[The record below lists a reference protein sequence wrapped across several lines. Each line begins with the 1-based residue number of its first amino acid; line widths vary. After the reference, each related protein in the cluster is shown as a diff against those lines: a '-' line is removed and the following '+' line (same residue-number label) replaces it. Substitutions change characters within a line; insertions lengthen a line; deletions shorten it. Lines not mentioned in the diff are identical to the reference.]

1 MINYRYN
8 NLLSISEISKL
19 IDSKDYIVVKNV
31 SVHGY
36 KEAKIIE
43 LDDRFDKI
51 NIRFKKQK
59 YALLLD
65 GKVHQ
70 NCFKTLRDVEE
81 DIFYIN
87 NFKYTLYINKK
98 KI

>member
-1 MINYRYN
+1 MVDYRYN

-19 IDSKDYIVVKNV
+19 IDSKDYIIVENV

-36 KEAKIIE
+36 KEAKIIK
-43 LDDRFDKI
+43 LYDRFEKI

-65 GKVHQ
+65 GNNIHQ
-70 NCFKTLRDVEE
+70 SCFKKLRYVEE
-81 DIFYIN
+81 DVIFLN
-87 NFKYTLYINKK
+87 N
-98 KI
+98 

>member
-1 MINYRYN
+1 MVDYRYN

-19 IDSKDYIVVKNV
+19 IDSKDYIIVENV

-36 KEAKIIE
+36 KEAQIIR
-43 LDDRFDKI
+43 LNDSFDKI

-65 GKVHQ
+65 DNIYQ
-70 NCFKTLRDVEE
+70 NSFKKLREVEE
-81 DIFYIN
+81 DVIF
-87 NFKYTLYINKK
+87 LNKLSCFF
-98 KI
+98 IHNT